1 MAVVGRAV
9 RSPHSCCGA
18 EASCGLRAG
27 TTLENTTTGR
37 TCTATTTLIHVCM
50 HYYIY
55 NVLEEAFFISLHA
68 THTMDVMHSLFLC
81 YTYTYNGCRAQTE
94 SPQSVQTYCVLVV
107 GLLQDGE
114 EEVRDEMA
122 ASVGYILAHVSLS
135 VGM

>member
-9 RSPHSCCGA
+9 HSPHSCRGA

-37 TCTATTTLIHVCM
+37 TCTATTTLP
-50 HYYIY
+50 
-55 NVLEEAFFISLHA
+55 
-68 THTMDVMHSLFLC
+68 LC
-81 YTYTYNGCRAQTE
+81 YTYNGCCAQAE

-122 ASVGYILAHVSLS
+122 ASMGYILAHISLS
-135 VGM
+135 FGM